1 MANATAKGLTFHH
14 RYNPAKV
21 AGFQTDGP
29 SMTIQDFKDDSDING
44 LIRRFVRQGSLYDP
58 ATLINR
64 RPAQPQFG
72 DFSNIPDLLTAS
84 VEIARAQEMFCQLP
98 AEIRDYFQHDPL
110 RLLAFVE
117 QARNDKA
124 LWDKGVALGILE
136 PRGAGENSPATAE
149 SKGVPKQDASAGSPL
164 NIEKAS

>member
-1 MANATAKGLTFHH
+1 MANATAKGLSFHH

-44 LIRRFVRQGSLYDP
+44 LIRRFVKQGSLYDP

-64 RPAQPQFG
+64 RPSQPQFG

-84 VEIARAQEMFCQLP
+84 VEIARAQEMFGQLP
-98 AEIRDYFQHDPL
+98 AEIRSFFNHDPL

-117 QARNDKA
+117 QARNDKE
-124 LWDKGVALGILE
+124 LWEKGVQLGILE
-136 PRGAGENSPATAE
+136 ARGAGAKAPANANPNDA
-149 SKGVPKQDASAGSPL
+149 PKQDASAGAAPSG
-164 NIEKAS
+164 S